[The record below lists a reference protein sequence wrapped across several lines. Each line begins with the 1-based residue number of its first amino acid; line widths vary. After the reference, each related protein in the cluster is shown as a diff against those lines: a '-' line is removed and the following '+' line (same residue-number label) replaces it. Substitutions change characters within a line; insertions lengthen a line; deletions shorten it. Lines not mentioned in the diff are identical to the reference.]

1 METLLI
7 YLAKVNIALALFY
20 LLYLL
25 FFRKDTFIRIRR
37 YYFLS
42 AIIFSLS
49 YPIMNV
55 TMLGNLINMTPETVA
70 IETSVYIA
78 EISMG
83 EMIVDDAAEATTP
96 IDWMLIGKNI
106 LLIGVSLLSL
116 RFLCQ
121 LFSIIRIKSRSEK
134 RSLFGYLF
142 HQLKDEITPFSFFSW
157 IFIHTDTHTEKELKQ
172 ILLHEHTHVRQWHSL
187 DILLAELLRIAFWW
201 NPVVWVMKRDIA
213 INLEY
218 LADQAVLQEGVEST
232 EYQYHLLQMTN
243 HETAVQIVNNFNVS
257 QLKQRIIMM
266 NSEKS
271 PMRKL
276 TKYLSIL
283 PLALLLITA
292 NSVYAQQNEP
302 KEEAKPPQEQDP
314 VKKESKSDEIFVV
327 VEKQPSFKGNVKAM
341 MEFIEKEMKYP
352 VIAKENGIQGRVI
365 VNYIIE
371 KDGSL
376 SDVQIVRGVD
386 PSLDKEAI
394 RIIEAMP
401 KWNPGLQRDERVR
414 VRYTLPISFKLD
426 ENEDTSEMT
435 TVSIK
440 ILKDKERDEVIVRGY
455 DSMNKASRES
465 LIKKLENGNPLYIV
479 DDVKMIKGFRLNSII
494 PTKIESISVL
504 KDKSALEVY
513 GEEGKDGVIL
523 ITLKDKTKTPTK
535 KPETIDSKRKSDRDD
550 VFMVVENQPEFPGGV
565 QALMKFLGDNI
576 KYPVEAHKN
585 GIEGRVITSFIVNK
599 DGSVSDIEIVRGVDP
614 LLDAEAIRVIEM
626 MPLWKPGTQKEEAV
640 NVSFKMPVIFR
651 LSLED
656 KGDNKL

>member
-1 METLLI
+1 
-7 YLAKVNIALALFY
+7 
-20 LLYLL
+20 
-25 FFRKDTFIRIRR
+25 
-37 YYFLS
+37 
-42 AIIFSLS
+42 
-49 YPIMNV
+49 
-55 TMLGNLINMTPETVA
+55 
-70 IETSVYIA
+70 
-78 EISMG
+78 
-83 EMIVDDAAEATTP
+83 
-96 IDWMLIGKNI
+96 
-106 LLIGVSLLSL
+106 
-116 RFLCQ
+116 
-121 LFSIIRIKSRSEK
+121 
-134 RSLFGYLF
+134 
-142 HQLKDEITPFSFFSW
+142 
-157 IFIHTDTHTEKELKQ
+157 
-172 ILLHEHTHVRQWHSL
+172 
-187 DILLAELLRIAFWW
+187 
-201 NPVVWVMKRDIA
+201 
-213 INLEY
+213 
-218 LADQAVLQEGVEST
+218 
-232 EYQYHLLQMTN
+232 
-243 HETAVQIVNNFNVS
+243 
-257 QLKQRIIMM
+257 
-266 NSEKS
+266 
-271 PMRKL
+271 
-276 TKYLSIL
+276 
-283 PLALLLITA
+283 
-292 NSVYAQQNEP
+292 
-302 KEEAKPPQEQDP
+302 
-314 VKKESKSDEIFVV
+314 
-327 VEKQPSFKGNVKAM
+327 
-341 MEFIEKEMKYP
+341 
-352 VIAKENGIQGRVI
+352 
-365 VNYIIE
+365 
-371 KDGSL
+371 
-376 SDVQIVRGVD
+376 
-386 PSLDKEAI
+386 
-394 RIIEAMP
+394 
-401 KWNPGLQRDERVR
+401 VR